1 MKKTVILLA
10 LPLLLL
16 GLILGVGLPWYQ
28 NNQEIQ
34 KYAFTMDSAE
44 GKVSLSDFEGR
55 YPVLYFGYMFC
66 PDVCPTSLTMLAE
79 ALKQLPPGEAKKFQP
94 IFISVDPERDKVAQL
109 KEYAEYFYPG
119 AIGLTSTPEY
129 LKQVSR
135 EYNAYY
141 AKEYLPNSKI
151 DYSVSHTSN
160 IYILDEEGKLF
171 TSIRHATSPAQ
182 VLSELTRA
190 LKDAN

>member
-66 PDVCPTSLTMLAE
+66 PDVCPTSLTMLA
-79 ALKQLPPGEAKKFQP
+79 
-94 IFISVDPERDKVAQL
+94 
-109 KEYAEYFYPG
+109 
-119 AIGLTSTPEY
+119 
-129 LKQVSR
+129 
-135 EYNAYY
+135 
-141 AKEYLPNSKI
+141 
-151 DYSVSHTSN
+151 
-160 IYILDEEGKLF
+160 
-171 TSIRHATSPAQ
+171 
-182 VLSELTRA
+182 
-190 LKDAN
+190 